1 MFTNHQFR
9 PFRLFGLSLAVVV
22 IGVAAFTMRESAAT
36 SAVAQQ
42 PHEALRTQESQDAE
56 TARWVALATFY
67 EERSSL
73 AGSQPGKPLTSY
85 GAAEVSA
92 YRWQAMANFQLNQ
105 KGAVSGSQLPK
116 PLTEYNTEEALAYRW
131 QAIATYYNQHG
142 SAGIR

>member
-22 IGVAAFTMRESAAT
+22 MGVAAFTIRESAAT

-42 PHEALRTQESQDAE
+42 SHEAPRTQESQEAE
-56 TARWVALATFY
+56 TTRWVAMATFY
-67 EERSSL
+67 EE
-73 AGSQPGKPLTSY
+73 LTSY
-85 GAAEVSA
+85 GAAEASA

-105 KGAVSGSQLPK
+105 KGTVSGSQLPK
-116 PLTEYNTEEALAYRW
+116 PLTEYDTDEALAYRW
-131 QAIATYYNQHG
+131 QAMANHYKQHG

>member
-22 IGVAAFTMRESAAT
+22 MGVAAFTIRESAAT

-42 PHEALRTQESQDAE
+42 SDEALRTQQSQDAE
-56 TARWVALATFY
+56 TTRWVAMATFY
-67 EERSSL
+67 EERSSPS
-73 AGSQPGKPLTSY
+73 GSQLGKPLTSY
-85 GAAEVSA
+85 GAAEASA

-105 KGAVSGSQLPK
+105 TGTVSGSQLPK
-116 PLTEYNTEEALAYRW
+116 PLTEYDAAEASAYRW
-131 QAIATYYNQHG
+131 QAIATYYKQHG